1 MHRYAICV
9 FVWAAATLMAQ
20 DPYASRWAELR
31 RRIAQGR
38 NVTNLLRE
46 WDASKDGGGRLAVE
60 TPAPAA
66 RRLISLA
73 SDPEREEVR
82 VCACKAGVP
91 PSIALAILEHESAFR
106 NSVVGERGEL
116 GAAQILPATAS
127 SFGFDPERLAADY
140 RYNVQSAM
148 GILRWLL
155 DRFGGDEQAAIR
167 AYNGGPGWQAAP
179 TPTLRKIEDYANAV
193 NELRRKYV
201 HTNCQ

>member
-1 MHRYAICV
+1 MHRHAICV

-31 RRIAQGR
+31 RRIAQGG

-46 WDASKDGGGRLAVE
+46 WDAPKENGGRLAVE
-60 TPAPAA
+60 ARAPTD
-66 RRLISLA
+66 RRLISRA
-73 SDPEREEVR
+73 PDPEREQVR
-82 VCACKAGVP
+82 VHACKAGVP

-106 NSVVGERGEL
+106 NNVVGERGEL

-140 RYNVQSAM
+140 GYNVQSAVA
-148 GILRWLL
+148 ILRWLL

-167 AYNGGPGWQAAP
+167 AYNGGTGWQAAP
-179 TPTLRKIEDYANAV
+179 AAMLRKIEDYANAV